1 VSLSPL
7 SRLAGPFALIAGAL
21 MLVSQLVWLPFD
33 TDDHQA
39 TSQNVVF
46 QAGGVAYLIGFC
58 MLMLA
63 LVAAYGW
70 QAEKA
75 GTFGL
80 VAFLTAIVGTMLL
93 AGDLWFETYAVPWIA
108 DSQAPQIL
116 DEDPSALIAAGA
128 VSSYVLFA
136 VGWALFAIASL
147 RARIFPRAICLAIA
161 IGGVIGFSALLSPFG
176 IPLALAIGWL
186 GVWMI
191 KTTRR
196 ADRLDLH
203 DAELDSSLAA
213 AGETSEPMPV

>member
-1 VSLSPL
+1 MSLSPL
-7 SRLAGPFALIAGAL
+7 SRLAGPFALTAGAL

-80 VAFLTAIVGTMLL
+80 AHF
-93 AGDLWFETYAVPWIA
+93 
-108 DSQAPQIL
+108 SQP
-116 DEDPSALIAAGA
+116 
-128 VSSYVLFA
+128 
-136 VGWALFAIASL
+136 
-147 RARIFPRAICLAIA
+147 
-161 IGGVIGFSALLSPFG
+161 
-176 IPLALAIGWL
+176 
-186 GVWMI
+186 
-191 KTTRR
+191 
-196 ADRLDLH
+196 
-203 DAELDSSLAA
+203 SLARC
-213 AGETSEPMPV
+213 SRR